1 MRRTLLFLLL
11 ISVLCSCVPRKNLI
25 YLQGEPVSLK
35 KIREINDAPY
45 KLQVHDIITIDIKA
59 DDSDMV
65 SMFQKQNNTG
75 VGIQNQVQGGNAG
88 GGYFFGYSVDR
99 HGNIRLPYLGEINVL
114 GYTTEE
120 VREKVEE
127 KLKDYIKD
135 GTEVF
140 VNVRLDGIQYTIMG
154 EVVSP
159 GLKII
164 YQNQISI
171 LDAVTNAGD
180 ITLVGDR
187 KHVEVLRMTPEGAKK
202 FEIDLTKISALE
214 SEAFYIKPNDYIN
227 VKPLPQKTIGS
238 GTTGLQS
245 LSTIVSVFS
254 LVTSVILIVGGL

>member
-1 MRRTLLFLLL
+1 MRKTLLFLLL
-11 ISVLCSCVPRKNLI
+11 ISFLSSCVPRKNLI

-35 KIREINDAPY
+35 KIREINDTPY

-59 DDSDMV
+59 DDSDIV
-65 SMFQKQNNTG
+65 SMFQKRTSAG
-75 VGIQNQVQGGNAG
+75 VGGQNQIAGGGG

-120 VREKVEE
+120 VREKIEE
-127 KLKDYIKD
+127 KLKDYIEED
-135 GTEVF
+135 TEIF
-140 VNVRLDGIQYTIMG
+140 VTVRLDGIQYTIMG
-154 EVVSP
+154 EIGSP

-187 KHVEVLRMTPEGAKK
+187 KHVEVLRMTPEGVKK
-202 FEIDLTKISALE
+202 FEIDLTQITALD
-214 SEAFYIKPNDYIN
+214 SEVFYIKPNDYIN

-245 LSTIVSVFS
+245 ISTIVSVFS
-254 LVTSVILIVGGL
+254 LVTSVILIVRGL